1 MLSGESNGCPLV
13 AIAVIAWA
21 TAFVLNVI
29 ALVLDRLPHFVTRDL
44 NSSIVAADELL
55 DVLSL
60 VVVLW
65 LYLAICIL
73 RHMEFIRVGLLQL
86 EKRELRKVG
95 GVVVSKTTLAG
106 RLASLDAIVVP

>member
-1 MLSGESNGCPLV
+1 M